1 MLKRL
6 LLVLAAVLFAPLCVE
21 LALRASY
28 DPERAA
34 EEIRTQRGAVVA
46 AIPGLEQEETRKGR
60 IPHPYIGWTERNRF
74 QQIARELAT
83 FTGGRADET
92 LEVLVVGGSVS
103 GLVGANGAEGIR
115 AGLQADQRFAGRD
128 VVVLNHGHGS
138 FKQPQQVMLVA
149 YLLGLGYRPDVI
161 LNVDGFNEVA
171 LGMDNV
177 MRDANPLY
185 PHWPQYAPT
194 AGAAVR
200 APEVEA
206 ALTDLAIAQAA
217 LDRAAREALEGWALK
232 SAILGRRARARVAE
246 LAARCGAL
254 QDEVLARME
263 SAEGFDPAAGPPV
276 WNRDDRLAA
285 LEAVVAGWF
294 EASRQIDALA
304 RLHGI
309 TYLHVLQPT
318 LHDPGSKP
326 LTELEQERGTLQP
339 TWRAGV
345 IEGYPR
351 LRAAGAELVA
361 AGVAFRDGSMLFRD
375 LTEEAYYDGCHFRGA
390 GMDVFAA
397 ATAEWLLELLPE

>member
-217 LDRAAREALEGWALK
+217 LDRAAREALE
-232 SAILGRRARARVAE
+232 SSPRA
-246 LAARCGAL
+246 AARC
-254 QDEVLARME
+254 RTRC
-263 SAEGFDPAAGPPV
+263 SPAWSRRRGSIPRPGRRSGIATTGSPRSKRSSPAGSRR
-276 WNRDDRLAA
+276 RDRSTRWRACT
-285 LEAVVAGWF
+285 
-294 EASRQIDALA
+294 ASRTCTCCSRRCTTRA
-304 RLHGI
+304 R
-309 TYLHVLQPT
+309 
-318 LHDPGSKP
+318 S
-326 LTELEQERGTLQP
+326 R
-339 TWRAGV
+339 
-345 IEGYPR
+345 
-351 LRAAGAELVA
+351 
-361 AGVAFRDGSMLFRD
+361 
-375 LTEEAYYDGCHFRGA
+375 
-390 GMDVFAA
+390 
-397 ATAEWLLELLPE
+397 